1 MGPAVPPPA
10 ETRPRVELRAC
21 AYPELHID
29 GQPAPLKL
37 KRGLA
42 LLVYL
47 SERSHKA
54 ARGQLAELLWPDAE
68 PDIGRTRLRRLC
80 HEVNELLGLD
90 LLAGDA
96 DALWLAGGAL
106 QPGSDLASLRADA
119 LQLLTDAAQAP
130 APAALARLCAPE
142 AAGLLEGFELPSD
155 SFMAWRDSRRAE
167 HQRLLQRALAAA
179 AARCQEHGEP
189 ARAAEA
195 AAALIRLD
203 PLADA
208 GHAALLAAR
217 AQLGDAAGVEAAYFA
232 CADLLR
238 AELGIRPSAQIEAAY
253 ARAQRQLAATP
264 GARLAPAE
272 TAAPV
277 FFADGEDGTLA
288 YLRLGEPQARCG
300 TLFVLFGLWSHVEI
314 AWEHAGI
321 RALLQRLAQRF
332 QVVVM
337 DRRGIGLSERLAV
350 PQASSAGVR
359 DLDAVRRALGVER
372 AWLFANSV
380 GGAIAIEYASAHPE
394 RVQGLMLY
402 GAHAR
407 GAWADDYPWALRPE
421 QMAAWL
427 VQLQSAWGLATSL
440 ERFAPSLA
448 GDEAARHWWARM
460 LRQATSRNSLPAILR
475 AFAGIDVRARLGT
488 LQVPTLVLQREA
500 DRIVRAGVA
509 RYLAAHIPQ
518 AELCLLPGEDH
529 LLWAGDTGA
538 VLDALEG
545 FVERH
550 ADGAAEHDGVSPKA
564 H

>member
-1 MGPAVPPPA
+1 MGPAPPPPA
-10 ETRPRVELRAC
+10 QERPRVELRAC
-21 AYPELHID
+21 AYPELRID
-29 GQPAPLKL
+29 GQPATLKL

-47 SERSHKA
+47 SELGHKA

-80 HEVNELLGLD
+80 HEVNELLGLE

-96 DALWLAGGAL
+96 DALWLAGGDV
-106 QPGSDLASLRADA
+106 QPVSDLAGHRADA
-119 LQLLTDAAQAP
+119 LQLLTDATQP
-130 APAALARLCAPE
+130 APAALARLCEPE
-142 AAGLLEGFELPSD
+142 AAGLLDGFELPSD
-155 SFMAWRDSRRAE
+155 RFMAWRDSRRAG
-167 HQRLLQRALAAA
+167 HQQLLQRALAVA
-179 AARCQEHGEP
+179 AARCNEQGQPEQ
-189 ARAAEA
+189 AAEA
-195 AAALIRLD
+195 AAALIRID

-217 AQLGDAAGVEAAYFA
+217 ARLGDAAGVEAAYFA
-232 CADLLR
+232 CAELLR
-238 AELGIRPSAQIEAAY
+238 AELGIRPSPQIEAAY
-253 ARAQRQLAATP
+253 ASAQRQLSAP
-264 GARLAPAE
+264 SGERLPPADA
-272 TAAPV
+272 AAPV
-277 FFADGEDGTLA
+277 HFADGEDGTLA
-288 YLRLGEPQARCG
+288 YLRLGDAQARCG

-321 RALLQRLAQRF
+321 RTLLQRLAQRF
-332 QVVVM
+332 QVVVL

-350 PQASSAGVR
+350 PQALTAGVR

-394 RVQGLMLY
+394 RVHGLMLY

-407 GAWADDYPWALRPE
+407 GAWAEDYRWALRPE

-448 GDEAARHWWARM
+448 GDAAARQWWARL

-475 AFAGIDVRARLGT
+475 AFASIDVRARLGT
-488 LQVPTLVLQREA
+488 LQVPTLVMQREA

-538 VLDALEG
+538 VLDALED
-545 FVERH
+545 FVERC
-550 ADGAAEHDGVSPKA
+550 APG
-564 H
+564 